1 MTVLNQ
7 FARTIK
13 QRVTTLDK
21 KQQLILC
28 AAVLLLAVF
37 AYMFIVGRDKENT
50 VVMQP
55 VDTSNPTVVVDKLN
69 VSEAKAKDTVKAIE
83 KAREKPPTMSWTVTA
98 KDTQEAAKV
107 VEKQIK
113 SKTAPPMP
121 PADKTV
127 VTPRETKV
135 DVYRID
141 MDADWEIGV
150 GYGNHDG
157 KSYVPVEVQRNY
169 AKHKAIAAEIHMD
182 TGLRKVE
189 GYEVKHVWRF

>member
-1 MTVLNQ
+1 MKTLSQ
-7 FARTIK
+7 LALTIK
-13 QRVTTLDK
+13 QRMPLDK
-21 KQQLILC
+21 KKWLIVGAMVLFLAALAIFEGEHKEKDTTIMQPTDISNS
-28 AAVLLLAVF
+28 AAVA
-37 AYMFIVGRDKENT
+37 
-50 VVMQP
+50 
-55 VDTSNPTVVVDKLN
+55 DKLN
-69 VSEAKAKDTVKAIE
+69 VSEAKAKDVVRAIE
-83 KAREKPPTMSWTVTA
+83 KAVEKPPAMSWTVTA
-98 KDTQEAAKV
+98 RDMQEAAKV
-107 VEKQIK
+107 VEKQIE

-157 KSYVPVEVQRNY
+157 KNYVPVEVQRNY
-169 AKHKAIAAEIHMD
+169 SKHKAIAAEIHMD
-182 TGLRKVE
+182 TSLRKVE

>member
-1 MTVLNQ
+1 MTQ
-7 FARTIK
+7 QRIK
-13 QRVTTLDK
+13 QKMGEKGFLAAAIISLLFVVGG
-21 KQQLILC
+21 IL
-28 AAVLLLAVF
+28 
-37 AYMFIVGRDKENT
+37 FINHSKEDAT
-50 VVMQP
+50 IMQP
-55 VDTSNPTVVVDKLN
+55 AEVSNPAVVADKLD
-69 VSEAKAKDTVKAIE
+69 VSEPEAKDIVKAIE
-83 KAREKPPTMSWTVTA
+83 KERSKAPATSWVVSA
-98 KDTQEAAKV
+98 NDTQEAAKI
-107 VEKQIK
+107 VEKQIE

-157 KSYVPVEVQRNY
+157 KSYIPVEAQRNY

>member
-1 MTVLNQ
+1 MTMLSQ
-7 FARTIK
+7 LARTIK
-13 QRVTTLDK
+13 QRVTSLDK

-28 AAVLLLAVF
+28 AAVLLFAVF
-37 AYMFIVGRDKENT
+37 AYMFGGWHKGKDT
-50 VVMQP
+50 VIMQP
-55 VDTSNPTVVVDKLN
+55 TDVSNPAVVADKLN
-69 VSEAKAKDTVKAIE
+69 VPEAKAKDIVKAIE
-83 KAREKPPTMSWTVTA
+83 TAVEKPPATSWSVQA
-98 KDTQEAAKV
+98 KDTQEAARV
-107 VEKQIK
+107 VEKQIENK
-113 SKTAPPMP
+113 SAPPMP

-135 DVYRID
+135 NVYRID

>member
-1 MTVLNQ
+1 MKTLSQ
-7 FARTIK
+7 LALTIK
-13 QRVTTLDK
+13 QRMPLDK
-21 KQQLILC
+21 KKWL
-28 AAVLLLAVF
+28 
-37 AYMFIVGRDKENT
+37 IVGAMVLFLAALAIFGGEHKGKDT
-50 VVMQP
+50 TIMQP
-55 VDTSNPTVVVDKLN
+55 ADISNSPAVADKLN
-69 VSEAKAKDTVKAIE
+69 VSEAKAKDVVRAIE
-83 KAREKPPTMSWTVTA
+83 KAVEKPPATSWSVTA
-98 KDTQEAAKV
+98 KDTQEAARV
-107 VEKQIK
+107 VEKQIE